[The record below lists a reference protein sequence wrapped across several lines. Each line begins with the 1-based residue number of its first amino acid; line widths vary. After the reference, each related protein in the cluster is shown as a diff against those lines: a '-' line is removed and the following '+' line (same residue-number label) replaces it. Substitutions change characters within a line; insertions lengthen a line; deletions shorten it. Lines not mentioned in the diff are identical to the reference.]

1 MDADCKR
8 DAYLHDCVLGGWLE
22 STVFTENGPT
32 ISANEWRQFSVD
44 LPAAVAACDL
54 VCLSGNLPADVD
66 LDVLTALI
74 HTVEASGA
82 HVWVDTSGAA
92 LRAAVA
98 GGPLMIKVNQYEAGE
113 MAGFAI
119 DSPTDAVSAAERFR
133 DRALD
138 PLLSLWKAKGLF

>member
-1 MDADCKR
+1 M
-8 DAYLHDCVLGGWLE
+8 
-22 STVFTENGPT
+22 
-32 ISANEWRQFSVD
+32 
-44 LPAAVAACDL
+44 
-54 VCLSGNLPADVD
+54 
-66 LDVLTALI
+66 
-74 HTVEASGA
+74 EASGA

-119 DSPTDAVSAAERFR
+119 DLPTDAVSAAERFR